1 MAAIAIK
8 VAPSIV
14 KNGGPVTKDVY
25 KAVTNMTWKKGA
37 LLKFSAAG
45 GQEGRLE
52 PVVDSIGGGVEIDT
66 DDTGTNTRLFV
77 ALEDQL
83 VAGSGFVAVQEV
95 MSDTVFELQGLN
107 SGSGTTALNSQF
119 VLGKKHEC
127 YALQDAAVNGSGLWG
142 VDVEEAGDAKSICVV
157 IDRAS
162 NYNPHDP
169 KAQAS
174 YAKLLVRLLPTIVA

>member
-25 KAVTNMTWKKGA
+25 KAVTDKTWKKGA
-37 LLKFSAAG
+37 LLKFASG
-45 GQEGRLE
+45 LLG
-52 PVVDSIGGGVEIDT
+52 PVVDTISGGAEIDT
-66 DDTGTNTRLFV
+66 DDTGTATRLFV
-77 ALEDQL
+77 ALEDHL
-83 VAGSGFVAVQEV
+83 TAGSVFVAVQEV

-107 SGSGTTALNSQF
+107 SGSGSTALNSQF
-119 VLGKKHEC
+119 ELGKKHEC

-169 KAQAS
+169 KATAD
-174 YAKLLVRLLPTIVA
+174 YAKLLVRLLPSIVA